1 MMKNLLIIPPDC
13 PDNPKEIIDLARAI
27 KENFPDCYISILV
40 TLKNYDFYYNSSY
53 FEGLVIEPKFWLGK
67 LVLPDDE
74 QFQAVLI
81 FKKNLLWYLVSLR
94 SRVRHKIVVYGDF
107 SFENTDKIIAKLR
120 QVY

>member
-1 MMKNLLIIPPDC
+1 MKNLLIIPPDS
-13 PDNPKEIIDLARAI
+13 PDNPKEIIDLARVI
-27 KENFPDCYISILV
+27 KEKFPDCYISILV

-107 SFENTDKIIAKLR
+107 SFENIDKIIAKLT

>member
-1 MMKNLLIIPPDC
+1 MKNLIIIPPDC
-13 PDNPKEIIDLARAI
+13 PENQSKMVDLARTI
-27 KENFPDCYISILV
+27 KENFPECYISILV
-40 TLKNYDFYYNSSY
+40 TLKNYDFYYNSNF

-94 SRVRHKIVVYGDF
+94 SRVRHKVVVYGDF
-107 SFENTDKIIAKLR
+107 CFENMDNIIAKLR
-120 QVY
+120 HVC